1 LGVESAHTK
10 KGDEAMDG
18 NMIRIV
24 CSAVAVA
31 LLGLIVVRRKQK
43 ADD

>member
-1 LGVESAHTK
+1 
-10 KGDEAMDG
+10 MDG

-24 CSAVAVA
+24 CSALAVA

>member
-1 LGVESAHTK
+1 
-10 KGDEAMDG
+10 MDG